1 MARKD
6 TEYNTYSGTVEIP
19 ENVYSPENGMYYL
32 VTTIGERAFYRCP
45 YLQHLTLPATIDRIE
60 NEAFVDAFLD
70 ASNSDIT
77 CLATTPPSISSYAF
91 GSEINDLTLYVLKDC
106 KAAYMAHNV
115 WKNFGNIVELPYHF
129 QEGKVFY
136 AITGPNTVSVVHR
149 NPSYNSYWGQVT
161 IPSTVKHKG
170 TTYTVT
176 EIGNVAFLSSSQL
189 TRVII
194 PSTVTRI
201 GNRSFKDCPM
211 LTSITIPENVQS
223 IGVYAFDGCTA
234 LQEVNCWATEPP
246 SIDYTTFTESH
257 YQGVTLNVPA
267 GCLDAYM
274 FANVWE
280 LFYDIFDGIGD
291 LKDSM
296 DLIDSKDNVF
306 NLSGQRISIPQKGIN
321 IIGGKKVLIK

>member
-1 MARKD
+1 
-6 TEYNTYSGTVEIP
+6 
-19 ENVYSPENGMYYL
+19 MYYV

-77 CLATTPPSISSYAF
+77 CLATTPPSISPYAF

-115 WKNFGNIVELPYHF
+115 WKNFGNIVELPYHL

-170 TTYTVT
+170 TTYTVADKSHHPLDRDKNWQPQLQ
-176 EIGNVAFLSSSQL
+176 GLSYADQHHH
-189 TRVII
+189 TRECAEHRRV
-194 PSTVTRI
+194 RLRWLH
-201 GNRSFKDCPM
+201 G
-211 LTSITIPENVQS
+211 
-223 IGVYAFDGCTA
+223 
-234 LQEVNCWATEPP
+234 
-246 SIDYTTFTESH
+246 FTGS
-257 YQGVTLNVPA
+257 
-267 GCLDAYM
+267 
-274 FANVWE
+274 
-280 LFYDIFDGIGD
+280 
-291 LKDSM
+291 
-296 DLIDSKDNVF
+296 
-306 NLSGQRISIPQKGIN
+306 
-321 IIGGKKVLIK
+321 

>member
-1 MARKD
+1 
-6 TEYNTYSGTVEIP
+6 
-19 ENVYSPENGMYYL
+19 
-32 VTTIGERAFYRCP
+32 
-45 YLQHLTLPATIDRIE
+45 
-60 NEAFVDAFLD
+60 
-70 ASNSDIT
+70 
-77 CLATTPPSISSYAF
+77 
-91 GSEINDLTLYVLKDC
+91 
-106 KAAYMAHNV
+106 MAHNV

-149 NPSYNSYWGQVT
+149 NHSYNSYWGQVT

-201 GNRSFKDCPM
+201 GNRSFKDCPL
-211 LTSITIPENVQS
+211 LTSITIPENVTS
-223 IGVYAFDGCTA
+223 IGTMCFDGCTA

-280 LFYDIFDGIGD
+280 LFYDIFDGISD
-291 LKDSM
+291 LKDSK
-296 DLIDSKDNVF
+296 DLEDSKAGIF
-306 NLSGQRISIPQKGIN
+306 NLSGQHLSKPQKGIN
-321 IIGGKKVLIK
+321 IIGGKKVLVK

>member
-1 MARKD
+1 
-6 TEYNTYSGTVEIP
+6 
-19 ENVYSPENGMYYL
+19 MYYV

-77 CLATTPPSISSYAF
+77 CLATTPPTISPYAF

-201 GNRSFKDCPM
+201 GNRTFKDCPL
-211 LTSITIPENVQS
+211 LTSITIPENVTS
-223 IGVYAFDGCTA
+223 IGTMCFNGCDT
-234 LQEVNCWATEPP
+234 LTDITCLSRTPP
-246 SIDYTTFTESH
+246 SILYDTFTESH
-257 YQGVTLNVPA
+257 YQGANVYVPS
-267 GCLDAYM
+267 GCKSAYR

-280 LFYDIFDGIGD
+280 LFSDVFELPAQKGDTNLDGAVDIADVTAVLSAMATGLNDDQYKVNDDDVVDIGD
-291 LKDSM
+291 VTDILTLM
-296 DLIDSKDNVF
+296 A
-306 NLSGQRISIPQKGIN
+306 GQ
-321 IIGGKKVLIK
+321 